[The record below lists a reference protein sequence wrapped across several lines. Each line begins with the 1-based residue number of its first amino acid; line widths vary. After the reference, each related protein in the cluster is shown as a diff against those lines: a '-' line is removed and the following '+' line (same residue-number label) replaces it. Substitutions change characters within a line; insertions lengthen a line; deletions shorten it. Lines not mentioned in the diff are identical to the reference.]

1 MDKNE
6 VIIYAIEQKFPD
18 NDGILAWYET
28 GEEYKT
34 LNECLRR
41 LDKLEE
47 ETRTG
52 FRAIEKRI
60 RIMVARTI

>member
-18 NDGILAWYET
+18 NDGIFAWYET

-47 ETRTG
+47 EFRTG

-60 RIMVARTI
+60 RITVARTI